1 MLQKYWVK
9 NHAKD
14 LNIDNRIILFQ
25 QQLKNEHIYRIP
37 LRYFSDINKIN
48 FPQKIDY
55 RIKLFL
61 ETKMEKLF
69 ESKGV
74 IASTAAI
81 PAADAQIVFTKAPF
95 IHYEQILLDNNF
107 R

>member
-1 MLQKYWVK
+1 
-9 NHAKD
+9 
-14 LNIDNRIILFQ
+14 
-25 QQLKNEHIYRIP
+25 
-37 LRYFSDINKIN
+37 
-48 FPQKIDY
+48 
-55 RIKLFL
+55 
-61 ETKMEKLF
+61 MEKLF

-81 PAADAQIVFTKAPF
+81 PVADAQIVFTKAPF